1 MPKKWLTETE
11 AREYLAARN
20 EGRLATVDPD
30 GQPYITPLNYIVHD
44 GKIYFHCAVKGHK
57 LDNIAAESRVCF
69 EVSHTEKS
77 VFTAK
82 TCNCSTRYISV
93 LVFGKARLIEGK
105 DEKVR
110 ILNAVSDYFAA
121 GRPYQP
127 VDAAGVDGCSVVEIS
142 IEKISGKRNVDPPAT
157 N

>member
-1 MPKKWLTETE
+1 MPKKWLTDTE

-30 GQPYITPLNYIVHD
+30 GQPYITPLNYIVHE

-57 LDNIAAESRVCF
+57 LDNIAADGRVCF

-77 VFTAK
+77 VFAAQ
-82 TCNCSTRYISV
+82 TCKCSTRYSSV
-93 LVFGKARLIEGK
+93 LVFGTARLIESTA
-105 DEKVR
+105 EKVS
-110 ILNAVSDYFAA
+110 ILNAVSDRFAA

-127 VDAAGVDGCSVVEIS
+127 VEASGVNGCSVVEIS
-142 IEKISGKRNVDPPAT
+142 IEKISGKRNVDPPQAD
-157 N
+157 

>member
-1 MPKKWLTETE
+1 MPKKWLTDAE
-11 AREYLAARN
+11 AREYLAAKS

-30 GQPYITPLNYIVHD
+30 GQPYITPLNYIYHE

-57 LDNIAAESRVCF
+57 LDNIIADSRVCF

-82 TCNCSTRYISV
+82 TCNCSTRYTSV
-93 LVFGKARLIEGK
+93 LVFGTARLIESAG
-105 DEKVR
+105 EKAR
-110 ILNAVSDYFAA
+110 ILNAVSERFAA

-127 VDAAGVDGCSVVEIS
+127 VDASGVGGCSVVEIQ
-142 IEKISGKRNVDPPAT
+142 IGKISGKRNVDPPGAD
-157 N
+157 